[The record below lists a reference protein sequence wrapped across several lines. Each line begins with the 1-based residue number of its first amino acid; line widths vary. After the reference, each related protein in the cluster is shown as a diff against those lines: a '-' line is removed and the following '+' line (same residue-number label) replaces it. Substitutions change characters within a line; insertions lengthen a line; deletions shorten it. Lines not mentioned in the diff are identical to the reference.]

1 MALAGYKPL
10 TLDFLAFGAVKK
22 KKKSFPLM
30 TFCHRGT
37 KWSEGKA
44 LQSATMLT
52 VVSANTDW

>member
-10 TLDFLAFGAVKK
+10 TLDFLAFGAIKK
-22 KKKSFPLM
+22 MSFPLM
-30 TFCHRGT
+30 TFCHRDT
-37 KWSEGKA
+37 KWSEGEA